1 MKTTRRVNVRT
12 KKRKTD
18 DKENMPGFNSKVLS
32 SYFNKSKKR

>member
-18 DKENMPGFNSKVLS
+18 DKENMSGFNSKTQS